1 MQNLKLIRFTIILLF
16 LIHCGQKPAIRTI
29 ENPEKHPQH
38 SAISAA
44 SHTIINLK
52 HLMDSLRANPASVR
66 ILIDKSDYTLSVILG
81 HKLLK
86 IYPVVFG
93 HDENGDKLMQGD
105 RLTPEGDFKIVNK
118 YKHPKWSRFIWLNYP
133 NASSYKKHALAKRNG
148 KIPPNAKIGGEVGI
162 HGVPEGKD
170 HYIDDKF
177 NWTLGCISL
186 KNKDIEELYPFIN
199 KKTVITIQK

>member
-1 MQNLKLIRFTIILLF
+1 MQNLNLIRLIFLVILLAQ
-16 LIHCGQKPAIRTI
+16 CGQKPAKNTHD
-29 ENPEKHPQH
+29 EEEATPKH
-38 SAISAA
+38 SAISRA
-44 SHTIINLK
+44 SDAIINLH

-66 ILIDKSDYTLSVILG
+66 ILIDKSEYSLSVILG

-86 IYPVVFG
+86 KYPVVFG

-133 NASSYKKHALAKRNG
+133 NAQSYKKHALAKRNG
-148 KIPPNAKIGGEVGI
+148 KIPQTAKIGGEVGI

-170 HYIDDKF
+170 HYIDNKF

-186 KNKDIEELYPFIN
+186 KNKDVEELYPFIN
-199 KKTVITIQK
+199 KKTIITIQK